1 MSATNGHARPAALA
15 AGFSLEN
22 DAWGRLVLLDELG
35 HRYVGVEP
43 VRAFPISDPTR
54 WISLCDADGQE
65 LVQVESLD
73 ELSPAT
79 RQALLEELSRR
90 EFLPIIRRIVR
101 VATETIPA
109 LWEVETNRGP
119 TEFTL
124 DGEENVRRLGRDR
137 ALIIDARG
145 IRYLIAD
152 TKALDAHSRRIL
164 ERYL

>member
-1 MSATNGHARPAALA
+1 MSATNGHPKPAARSE
-15 AGFSLEN
+15 FSLEN

-35 HRYVGVEP
+35 HRYVEVEP

-54 WISLCDADGQE
+54 WVSICDPDGRE

-73 ELSPAT
+73 DLSAAT
-79 RQALLEELSRR
+79 RQTLLEELSRR

-109 LWEVETNRGP
+109 LWEVETDRGP
-119 TEFTL
+119 TVFTL
-124 DGEENVRRLGRDR
+124 DGEENVRRLGHDR

-152 TKALDAHSRRIL
+152 TKSLDAQSRRIL